1 MITPGSGISPKQ
13 RLFILGLVCE
23 NKEFIQDMGGN
34 TEEAD
39 YPDVMKFLQKKLPY
53 LNLPGD
59 INTLSMDSA
68 RILIS
73 RIKNI

>member
-1 MITPGSGISPKQ
+1 
-13 RLFILGLVCE
+13 
-23 NKEFIQDMGGN
+23 MGGN

>member
-13 RLFILGLVCE
+13 RLYILGLVCE

-39 YPDVMKFLQKKLPY
+39 YPDVMKFLQVKFPYLKLPD
-53 LNLPGD
+53 N
-59 INTLSMDSA
+59 INEMSMDSA
-68 RILIS
+68 RVLIS
-73 RIKNI
+73 RIKNL